1 MIGDGSGDGR
11 DSFRQTG
18 FRLFP
23 GFLPPAETA
32 RLLAL
37 VQEQARFQ
45 PVAAKAGMN
54 LSYQVVDGNRL
65 RAELPE
71 LFALAAGRLQETA
84 QALVEQPIELMQD
97 PKRSVRI
104 QCYRRKDDGFLWHL
118 DGGAY
123 GALLTLV
130 NTNGGA
136 TDVLTPRLSRLLK
149 PVPYLL
155 FPFQRLLELAR
166 PTRIVAG
173 PGDLL
178 ILEGGTVIHRGVMQ
192 SDEGERILLAVSF
205 DPVGRKK
212 SRIWEWIARRLNY

>member
-1 MIGDGSGDGR
+1 MTSNGKDG
-11 DSFRQTG
+11 FKETG
-18 FRLFP
+18 YRLFP
-23 GFLPPAETA
+23 GFLTAEDTE
-32 RLLAL
+32 RLLRM
-37 VQEQARFQ
+37 VREQARFQ

-65 RAELPE
+65 REELPD
-71 LFALAAGRLQETA
+71 LFALASGLLRETT
-84 QALVEQPIELMQD
+84 QALIDQPIELMQD

-104 QCYRRKDDGFLWHL
+104 QCYRRKADGFLWHL

-130 NTNGGA
+130 NTNEGA
-136 TDVLTPRLSRLLK
+136 TELLTPRLSRFLK

-178 ILEGGTVIHRGVMQ
+178 ILQGGTVIHRGVMQ
-192 SDEGERILLAVSF
+192 LDEGERILLAVSF

-212 SRIWEWIARRLNY
+212 SRIWEWLARRLNY

>member
-1 MIGDGSGDGR
+1 MTSNGKEGFKESGY
-11 DSFRQTG
+11 
-18 FRLFP
+18 RLFP
-23 GFLPPAETA
+23 GFLSEAETE
-32 RLLAL
+32 RLLRM
-37 VQEQARFQ
+37 VREQSSFT

-65 RAELPE
+65 RDELPD
-71 LFALAAGRLQETA
+71 LFALASGLLRETA
-84 QALVEQPIELMQD
+84 QALIDQPIELMQD
-97 PKRSVRI
+97 PQRSVRI
-104 QCYRRKDDGFLWHL
+104 QCYRRKADGFLWHL

-130 NTNGGA
+130 NTNEGA
-136 TDVLTPRLSRLLK
+136 TDVLTPRLSRFLK

-178 ILEGGTVIHRGVMQ
+178 ILQGGTVIHRGVMQ
-192 SDEGERILLAVSF
+192 LDEGERILLAVSF

-212 SRIWEWIARRLNY
+212 SRIWEWLARRLNY

>member
-1 MIGDGSGDGR
+1 MTSNGKDG
-11 DSFRQTG
+11 FKETG
-18 FRLFP
+18 YRLFP
-23 GFLPPAETA
+23 GFLSAAETE
-32 RLLAL
+32 RLLRM
-37 VQEQARFQ
+37 VREQSSFQ

-65 RAELPE
+65 REELPD
-71 LFALAAGRLQETA
+71 LFALASGVLRETA
-84 QALVEQPIELMQD
+84 QALIDQPIELMQD

-104 QCYRRKDDGFLWHL
+104 QCYRRKADGFLWHL

-130 NTNGGA
+130 NTNEGA
-136 TDVLTPRLSRLLK
+136 TDLLTPRLSRFLK

-178 ILEGGTVIHRGVMQ
+178 ILHGGTVIHRGVMQ
-192 SDEGERILLAVSF
+192 LDEGERILLAVSF

-212 SRIWEWIARRLNY
+212 SRIWEWLARRLNY

>member
-1 MIGDGSGDGR
+1 MTSNGKDGFKEAGY
-11 DSFRQTG
+11 
-18 FRLFP
+18 RLFP
-23 GFLPPAETA
+23 GFLTAAETE
-32 RLLAL
+32 RLLRM
-37 VQEQARFQ
+37 VREQARFQ

-54 LSYQVVDGNRL
+54 LSYQVVDGERL
-65 RAELPE
+65 RDELPD
-71 LFALAAGRLQETA
+71 LFTLASGLLRETA
-84 QALVEQPIELMQD
+84 QALIDQPIELMQD

-104 QCYRRKDDGFLWHL
+104 QCYRRKADGFLWHL

-130 NTNGGA
+130 NTNEGA
-136 TDVLTPRLSRLLK
+136 TDLLTPRLSRFLK

-178 ILEGGTVIHRGVMQ
+178 IVHGGAVIHRGVMQ
-192 SDEGERILLAVSF
+192 LDEGERILLAVSF